1 MSFSTDCDVSGGP
14 EFMLKWFQINLT
26 LVVTL
31 QYWLLLK
38 WLSIN
43 LPNSFYICKCYPKK
57 LHLFYILFVLLF
69 TGFKYKPW
77 HLFLFD
83 FFLVKSKS
91 FPVYRE
97 LSNPNSVIQC
107 VLYNSRFVSPTND
120 HAIHIHVYM
129 CGHVYICL
137 LLCVYVYGSSEWCSD
152 WELIL

>member
-77 HLFLFD
+77 RLFLFD

-107 VLYNSRFVSPTND
+107 VLYNSK
-120 HAIHIHVYM
+120 
-129 CGHVYICL
+129 ICL
-137 LLCVYVYGSSEWCSD
+137 THKWPCYSHTCVYVWTCIYMFVVVCICIWFFRMV
-152 WELIL
+152 